1 MSYYLYLVETK
12 KEYTLHL
19 TNIIT
24 PLIYEGVSS
33 IYDDARNNST
43 KNEELKLFQSL
54 LRKIPS
60 WNEYLIEQET
70 KRIIRSS
77 QKGEIVEDLIK
88 AVIKSNIMILT
99 NTPPEKKDN
108 MKIKHDITSQK
119 FIHNIYI
126 EVARNVFQNPFLFY
140 HEYNSYELKENQRKA
155 SELINKSIGNAIRKM
170 LPMNMILQNY
180 LGNTFDNQ
188 SDDFQNSIPNSDYDK
203 LRHMLNKEPNENS
216 YQLVKKNDTGTNQN
230 QNQNQHQVVQSPIQS
245 PVQMTNQIIQQNDN
259 GDITVNLQT
268 QQNKPHI
275 ESSEHFKE
283 LQKLV
288 KQNISPIENEV
299 NKIMLKNTEKAM
311 SEALSEKVLSAKFK
325 HSETS
330 KLQSPEPKTQQI
342 DNNQMLDS
350 ETSIQTQKTKNRQI
364 PIIDTEMSFLAQKTK
379 NKQIPIIDSED
390 ASVAYFK
397 QYKDNNVM
405 NVYDNSK
412 KKEKEKEKER
422 EREKE
427 REKGKPYINLNI
439 NDNSSAELQL
449 LLNDLSS
456 VKNDDKKSVY
466 ENKKKY
472 FNNNVIL

>member
-24 PLIYEGVSS
+24 PLIYEGIAS
-33 IYDDARNNST
+33 IYDDARNNSPN
-43 KNEELKLFQSL
+43 NEELKLFQSL

-140 HEYNSYELKENQRKA
+140 HEYSSFELKENQRKA
-155 SELINKSIGNAIRKM
+155 SELINKSIGHAIRKM

-180 LGNTFDNQ
+180 LGSTFDNQ

-203 LRHMLNKEPNENS
+203 LRHMLNKEPTENS
-216 YQLVKKNDTGTNQN
+216 YQLVKKNDIANN
-230 QNQNQHQVVQSPIQS
+230 QVVQSPIQS
-245 PVQMTNQIIQQNDN
+245 PIQNTNQVVQQNEN
-259 GDITVNLQT
+259 GNITVNLQT
-268 QQNKPHI
+268 QQNKPQI

-283 LQKLV
+283 LQKLA
-288 KQNISPIENEV
+288 KQNISPIENKV
-299 NKIMLKNTEKAM
+299 NEIMLKNTENAM
-311 SEALSEKVLSAKFK
+311 SASLSEKVLSVKSVHSEIPKLQSSEHNHKTNPKPNNKIAIPIVN
-325 HSETS
+325 SETS
-330 KLQSPEPKTQQI
+330 VL
-342 DNNQMLDS
+342 
-350 ETSIQTQKTKNRQI
+350 TQKTKNRQI
-364 PIIDTEMSFLAQKTK
+364 PIIDSETSFLTQKTK
-379 NKQIPIIDSED
+379 EKKQIPVMDSED

-397 QYKDNNVM
+397 QYQDNNVM

-412 KKEKEKEKER
+412 KKDRVE
-422 EREKE
+422 
-427 REKGKPYINLNI
+427 Y
-439 NDNSSAELQL
+439 
-449 LLNDLSS
+449 
-456 VKNDDKKSVY
+456 
-466 ENKKKY
+466 
-472 FNNNVIL
+472 